1 MSIARTLE
9 GKLSAT
15 LALISIIGWL
25 VVAVVDMYRVGV
37 TPDVITGVI
46 ILGLGVIA
54 YQFYREDKVN
64 SKDPAVQKAR
74 IEASI
79 EMYLDKLAKYKAES
93 IGADKF
99 DNPIQEFLDILSKLK
114 LSSIV
119 GIDESDK
126 EVIDAKI
133 DEESRELF

>member
-25 VVAVVDMYRVGV
+25 VVAVVDMYRVGI
-37 TPDVITGVI
+37 TPDVVTGGI
-46 ILGLGVIA
+46 ILGLAVVA

-79 EMYLDKLAKYKAES
+79 EMYLDKLAKYKAAS
-93 IGADKF
+93 IGADKI
-99 DNPIQEFLDILSKLK
+99 DNPVDELLQLVNAANKYREHLESKK
-114 LSSIV
+114 
-119 GIDESDK
+119 ESK
-126 EVIDAKI
+126 KI
-133 DEESRELF
+133 DLDEDPRKFF

>member
-46 ILGLGVIA
+46 ILGLAVVA

-64 SKDPAVQKAR
+64 SKDPAIQKAR

-79 EMYLDKLAKYKAES
+79 EMYLEKLAKYKAES
-93 IGADKF
+93 NGADKL
-99 DNPIQEFLDILSKLK
+99 DNPIDEFLSILRKLK

-119 GIDESDK
+119 GTDESD
-126 EVIDAKI
+126 EENVEF
-133 DEESRELF
+133 DEDPPGDFL